1 MLKPLKGNETMKLPL
16 KLVITV
22 AVVFIFS
29 FFLSPAQILSTP
41 GLDVSGKCYYEIE
54 VKTED
59 TEWTL
64 NSPCGSDI
72 VQVYISYIYYN
83 PGGSSGFT
91 SSVDSFL
98 LMHGVSVLEWNG
110 IGTNSITI
118 TELDEIIDIGKIGFW
133 YDCCPKP
140 KPVRTHPL
148 TCWQVFING
157 EGNFEFI
164 FFWEYADNNWVK
176 IYDMDGNLVYEIDF
190 SYGKPRFEVDLP
202 DGMYTV
208 RTFHDGFEN
217 PIQEFLIGKP

>member
-72 VQVYISYIYYN
+72 VQVYIFYIYSN
-83 PGGSSGFT
+83 PGVPSGFT

-98 LMHGVSVLEWNG
+98 LMGGRPVLEWNG

-148 TCWQVFING
+148 TCWQVWIND

>member
-1 MLKPLKGNETMKLPL
+1 MKLPL

-41 GLDVSGKCYYEIE
+41 RLDVSGKCYYEIE

-72 VQVYISYIYYN
+72 VQVYIYYN
-83 PGGSSGFT
+83 NYNNGGSSGFT

-98 LMHGVSVLEWNG
+98 LMGSVSVLEWNG

-118 TELDEIIDIGKIGFW
+118 TELDEIIDIEKIGFW

-140 KPVRTHPL
+140 EPVRTHPL
-148 TCWQVFING
+148 TCWQVWIN
-157 EGNFEFI
+157 EDGNFQFI
-164 FFWEYADNNWVK
+164 FWYLYKDNNWVR
-176 IYDMDGNLVYEIDF
+176 IYDMEDNLVFETDLPIDD
-190 SYGKPRFEVDLP
+190 PNLIVELP
-202 DGMYTV
+202 DGFYMV
-208 RTFHDGFEN
+208 RTFHHDK
-217 PIQEFLIGKP
+217 PLQEFLIGKP